1 MTSFGIQWRNRKR
14 EERFLKLLLIL
25 RQKKKKELF
34 LGNFSSPHREESS
47 LVTMLASDFTG
58 AFFILILKFDLK

>member
-25 RQKKKKELF
+25 RQKKKKLF

-58 AFFILILKFDLK
+58 AFLILILKFDLK

>member
-25 RQKKKKELF
+25 RQKKKLF
-34 LGNFSSPHREESS
+34 LGNISSPHREESS

-58 AFFILILKFDLK
+58 AFLILILKFDLK

>member
-25 RQKKKKELF
+25 RQKKKELF
-34 LGNFSSPHREESS
+34 LGNISSPHREESS

-58 AFFILILKFDLK
+58 AFLILILKFDLK